1 MSELPTDPALQYA
14 ALPMRRVNG
23 RLEVMLITSR
33 ETRRWVV
40 PKGWPMEGLSA
51 AEAAAREAYE
61 EAGVEGTVATSP
73 LGHYHYDKR
82 LKNGGRRRCRGDVFA
97 LEISEELDTWPEAGQ
112 RGRRWFDPAGAAL
125 AVEEPDLAELL
136 RKLS

>member
-82 LKNGGRRRCRGDVFA
+82 LKNGGRRRCRVRG
-97 LEISEELDTWPEAGQ
+97 LRRGSAG
-112 RGRRWFDPAGAAL
+112 GAGL
-125 AVEEPDLAELL
+125 TPQEPHLL
-136 RKLS
+136 SKSPTSRSCCES